1 MLYYHENENDEIT
14 LDSEPLIKYNNNNN
28 SSNTINNINKY
39 CVPSDIS
46 LFIDDYYF
54 NKCNMM
60 SDNNSHVNQYS
71 RTSNLYKFM
80 EYKECSQEEEIA
92 ENILGIF
99 VVSFDTKLGNII
111 EWQIPESL
119 NLEHVEFKAM
129 ASGLH
134 LIQNDMMYIS
144 LLKYYF

>member
-14 LDSEPLIKYNNNNN
+14 LDSEPLIKYNNNSNN
-28 SSNTINNINKY
+28 NLNKY
-39 CVPSDIS
+39 CVTSDIS
-46 LFIDDYYF
+46 ICIDDYYF
-54 NKCNMM
+54 NKYDTM
-60 SDNNSHVNQYS
+60 SSIENSRHIDQYS

-80 EYKECSQEEEIA
+80 EYKECNQEDEIA
-92 ENILGIF
+92 ENMLGIF

-111 EWQIPESL
+111 EWQIPENL

-134 LIQNDMMYIS
+134 LIQNDMMY
-144 LLKYYF
+144 LL